1 MKDLFFDKSF
11 IIFAP
16 CMLKRI
22 DFYIIKKFLGT
33 YVLSILLVISI
44 AIVIDITEKMDNFY
58 NEGLTLHTIIFD
70 YYIYFIP
77 YYTNLFSS
85 LFTFLSVIFVTSKL
99 AYNTEI
105 IAMLAGGISFK
116 RIMLP
121 YFISAAIIAIA
132 TFYVSSEIIPPGIRE
147 RLKFEAAYIEHK
159 TFEAGT
165 SHKQLQLSGNEIVYI
180 ERYNLTKNIGY
191 SFSYDRFNGK
201 HLIERITAERIE
213 YDTLKTWNITNYT
226 HRVFDDLKERTE
238 KGDKVSLQLD
248 MVPSDFVQ
256 VMKEYEQLTTKELHQ
271 YIDEQQKRGVGGLD
285 AYKLE
290 VYKRYAN
297 PFAAFILTLI
307 GVSIA
312 AKKVRGGTGYHL
324 FMGLLL
330 SVTYIIANISSVTFT
345 TQGGV
350 HPLLAIWIPN
360 IVYLCIGIYLYLK
373 APK

>member
-58 NEGLTLHTIIFD
+58 NEGLSLHSILFD
-70 YYIYFIP
+70 YYIYFVP

-121 YFISAAIIAIA
+121 YFISAAIIASI

-159 TFEAGT
+159 TFESGT
-165 SHKQLQLSGNEIVYI
+165 SHKQLQLSGNEIAYI

-191 SFSYDRFNGK
+191 SFSYDKFDNK

-213 YDTLKTWNITNYT
+213 YDTLQQWKLTNYT
-226 HRVFDDLKERTE
+226 RRVFDDLRENVE
-238 KGDKVSLQLD
+238 KGSHITLHLD
-248 MVPSDFVQ
+248 MDPSDFVQ

-285 AYKLE
+285 AYRLE
-290 VYKRYAN
+290 LYKRYAN

-312 AKKVRGGTGYHL
+312 AKKVRGGTGFHL
-324 FMGLLL
+324 FMGLIL

-350 HPLLAIWIPN
+350 NPLLAIWIPN
-360 IVYLCIGIYLYLK
+360 IIYLIIGLCLY
-373 APK
+373 ARTPK